1 MKESIYSLSSRF
13 YRAFEDR
20 FRGSRELI
28 SERLKVYQPYLKL
41 LLASDDKSQRFAID
55 LGCGRGE
62 WLELLK
68 AEGFSAHGV
77 DLDDGMLE
85 SCKELGLSAEKKDA
99 LLALEGIPAD
109 SQSLVSGVHIAE
121 HLPFQSLLTLIS
133 ESLRV
138 LKPGGLLVLE
148 TPNPENLR
156 VGTHS
161 FYLDPSHERPIPHEL
176 LAFLADFV
184 GFHRVKVLRL
194 SHEMRIS
201 DAPSLIEVIEGASPD
216 YSIIA
221 QKKADAQTLEP
232 FDALFAAEA
241 GISLRELANKHDQE
255 TQQLAKKAVETLEN
269 HAGTL
274 EQLKNLI
281 YHQEALLN
289 ASNMRAHEL
298 HTRIHRLERKIAKGP
313 LHLRQLVRRPKAF
326 ANDVFGLNIKKRD
339 EKLFPHLKD
348 GFVDEN
354 RWVYLSLLWMC
365 RQPKKS
371 LLVFLRQPRKFFAFI
386 CRHPKKFL
394 FSGKSNHGHFT
405 SSAATHVPV
414 VDLSNGINTGQC
426 TMRSTDPNLAEDLSP
441 GAQRV
446 YRDLKKAI
454 EIRKQQNHS

>member
-28 SERLKVYQPYLKL
+28 SERLKVYQPYLRL
-41 LLASDDKSQRFAID
+41 LLASDDKSKRFAID

-68 AEGFSAHGV
+68 EQGFSAHGV

-109 SQSLVSGVHIAE
+109 SQSLVSGFHIAE
-121 HLPFQSLLTLIS
+121 HLPFQTLLSLIS

-161 FYLDPSHERPIPHEL
+161 FYFDPSHERPIPLAL
-176 LAFLADFV
+176 LAFLAEFA

-194 SHEMRIS
+194 SHEMRVS

-221 QKKADAQTLEP
+221 QKKADAQTLER

-255 TQQLAKKAVETLEN
+255 TQQLAIKAVGTLET
-269 HAGTL
+269 HAETL

-289 ASNMRAHEL
+289 ASNVRAHEL
-298 HTRIHRLERKIAKGP
+298 HKRLQRLERKIAKGP
-313 LHLRQLVRRPKAF
+313 LHLRQLMRHPKAF
-326 ANDVFGLNIKKRD
+326 VREVFGIGKNGSSKKHTGAASNSTNHASRQ
-339 EKLFPHLKD
+339 LQLTL
-348 GFVDEN
+348 
-354 RWVYLSLLWMC
+354 RWVL
-365 RQPKKS
+365 RQPSKS
-371 LLVFLRQPRKFFAFI
+371 GRLFLRQPGKVLRYIARHPRKFI
-386 CRHPKKFL
+386 
-394 FSGKSNHGHFT
+394 SGKHTHSPSLPTRHKP
-405 SSAATHVPV
+405 SADTLD
-414 VDLSNGINTGQC
+414 DL
-426 TMRSTDPNLAEDLSP
+426 PP
-441 GAQRV
+441 GAQQV
-446 YRDLKKAI
+446 YRELKKAI
-454 EIRKQQNHS
+454 EIRKQQNRP